1 MTFNASN
8 TQTLPNKSQP
18 ETMLLCY
25 VIVYL
30 KDFGNLCISNRLFEK
45 SIYFSLRPEK
55 EKM

>member
-1 MTFNASN
+1 MSFNASN

-30 KDFGNLCISNRLFEK
+30 KYFGNLCISNRLFEK